1 MTIGISTLPRKSGHH
16 EEFIMAS
23 SHPLKTPI
31 TKPGHSVTPV
41 GTSAVVKAAAMGELV
56 LSVSTMLGCDYIF
69 VSHIGPHPLL
79 SPQHL
84 HRTIREMLDML
95 DTSPRQSLIV
105 SADERLDG
113 QPSFTRYDYVWEN
126 RKVVRVSPALVSN
139 QEQIDFMQ
147 MMFDCSS
154 TC

>member
-1 MTIGISTLPRKSGHH
+1 
-16 EEFIMAS
+16 MAS

-31 TKPGHSVTPV
+31 TKPDQSLTPA
-41 GTSAVVKAAAMGELV
+41 GSSAVVKAVAMGELV

-69 VSHIGPHPLL
+69 VSHIGPHALL
-79 SPQHL
+79 SQQHL
-84 HRTIREMLDML
+84 HRTIRELLDML

-113 QPSFTRYDYVWEN
+113 QLSFTRYDYIWEN
-126 RKVVRVSPALVSN
+126 RKVVRVSPTLISN